1 VWLSQA
7 VREISDDLVIFIGRI
22 QAEDI
27 RSFSCGKNIHVTMP
41 IPKLSSAQQQII
53 QLPPDSKVFLEG
65 IAGTGKTT
73 AGVEHMLHL
82 MSSGIPGSSILV
94 LVPQRT
100 LGAPFIGAMSTP
112 GVVVGGIVSVLTLS
126 GLARRMVDLFW
137 PLVAE
142 RAGFTNPDAPPT
154 FLNLETAQ
162 YYMAHLVRPLINDG
176 MFSTL
181 TIDRNRLYSQ
191 IIDNLN
197 KAAVVGFPYQEIGSR
212 LQSAWSG
219 EPVQSHVYEE
229 AQTCATLFRQFCLQH
244 NLLDFSLQVEVF
256 WHHLWKSRLCHKYLL
271 NTYHHL
277 IIDNIEED
285 VPITHDLLAHWI
297 PHADSCLVIYDREAG
312 YRRFLGADPS
322 SAHRLV
328 KNCSQAAVFDDTYVA
343 SAEIKSLSLYLR
355 NALLRAP
362 GALPDVDPRPALIHE
377 THTYY
382 PQMLDW
388 VAENIE
394 RLVVDEAVAPQD
406 IVVLAP
412 FLSDSLRF
420 SLVHRLENK
429 HIPVRTHRPSRSLRE
444 EPATFCLLTLAS
456 LAHPAWGFVP
466 TRFDVAQ
473 SLMQALDGLDLIRAK
488 ILADI
493 TYRIHDG
500 TPTLLPFDQI
510 IPATQQRISYVLGE
524 RFDHLR
530 LWLEE
535 YRQSVAGELDHF
547 LSRLFGEVLSQP
559 GYGFHFDYD
568 SGQVTAHLVDS
579 IRKFRRVVGDAL
591 VESGADIGKE
601 YIQMV
606 QDGIIAAQYIPRRE
620 AQAENA
626 VFIAPAYTFLISN
639 YPVDVQFWLDVGNRT
654 WAERLYQPL
663 THPYV
668 LSRNWSVDKVW
679 TDTEEVE
686 AGGQALNAL
695 VLGLLNR
702 CRRQVYLGLS
712 EYNEQGYE
720 QRGPLL
726 QAFHHILQSLA
737 TD

>member
-1 VWLSQA
+1 
-7 VREISDDLVIFIGRI
+7 
-22 QAEDI
+22 
-27 RSFSCGKNIHVTMP
+27 MP
-41 IPKLSSAQQQII
+41 ILKLSPSQQHII

-73 AGVEHMLHL
+73 VGVERMLHL
-82 MSSGIPGSSILV
+82 MDAGIPGSSILV

-100 LGAPFIGAMSTP
+100 LGGPFLNAMNTP
-112 GVVVGGIVSVLTLS
+112 GVVAGGVVSVLTIS
-126 GLARRMVDLFW
+126 GLSQRMVDLFW

-142 RAGFTNPDAPPT
+142 RAGFARPDTPPT

-162 YYMAHLVRPLINDG
+162 YFMAHLVRPLINDG
-176 MFSTL
+176 LFSTV
-181 TIDRNRLYSQ
+181 TIERNRLYSQ
-191 IIDNLN
+191 ILDNLN
-197 KAAVVGFPYQEIGSR
+197 KAAVVGFPYLEIGAR
-212 LQSAWSG
+212 LKAAWSG
-219 EPVQSHVYEE
+219 EPVQSNVYED
-229 AQTCATLFRQFCLQH
+229 AQTCATLFRQYCLQH

-256 WHHLWKSRLCHKYLL
+256 WQHLWKSGACHKFLL

-285 VPITHDLLAHWI
+285 VPITHDILARWI
-297 PHADSCLVIYDREAG
+297 PHADSCLLIYDSDAG
-312 YRRFLGADPS
+312 YRRFLGADPA

-328 KNCSQAAVFDDTYVA
+328 KQCQHTYTFEDSYVT
-343 SAEIKSLSLYLR
+343 SPEVRSLSIYLKNSLSR
-355 NALLRAP
+355 TANAAP
-362 GALPDVDPRPALIHE
+362 GLDPRPAILHE

-388 VAENIE
+388 VADHIE
-394 RLVVDEAVAPQD
+394 QLVTNEAVAPND

-420 SLVHRLENK
+420 SIVHRLENR
-429 HIPVRTHRPSRSLRE
+429 HIPVKTHRPSRSLRE

-456 LAHPAWGFVP
+456 LAHPGWGFVP
-466 TRFDVAQ
+466 TKFDVAQ
-473 SLMQALDGLDLIRAK
+473 SLMQALEGLDLIRAK

-493 TYRIHDG
+493 TYRQRDG
-500 TPTLLPFDQI
+500 LPTLLPFDQI
-510 IPATQQRISYVLGE
+510 IPSSQQRISYVLGE
-524 RFDHLR
+524 KYDHLR

-535 YRQSVAGELDHF
+535 YRQSSGGELDYF

-559 GYGFHFDYD
+559 GFGFHFNYDY
-568 SGQVTAHLVDS
+568 GQVTANLVDS
-579 IRKFRRVVGDAL
+579 IRKFRRVLGDTLA
-591 VESGADIGKE
+591 ESEVDIGKE
-601 YIQMV
+601 YIHMV
-606 QDGIIAAQYIPRRE
+606 QDGIIAAQYIPRW
-620 AQAENA
+620 QTQQENA

-639 YPVDVQFWLDVGNRT
+639 YPVDTQFWLDVGNRT

-668 LSRNWSVDKVW
+668 LSRNWSAEKIW
-679 TDTEEVE
+679 TDVEEVE
-686 AGGQALNAL
+686 AGEQVLNAL

-702 CRRQVYLGLS
+702 CRRRVYLGLS

-726 QAFHHILQSLA
+726 QAFHRILQSLV